1 MRIRL
6 RLLCW
11 YCVLDCCL
19 SACSTYEFKNTQLA
33 PPDRAFDFALID
45 QNNQSQTLGGMRG
58 NVVLIFFGFT
68 NCPDV
73 CPATLSDMQLLYNRL
88 GEDAKDVRMVFITV
102 DPERDT
108 PDKLKR
114 FVERFDARIMALSG
128 DTAALQATYAAYGA
142 GATRRELANSA
153 LKYTMDHT
161 STMTVVDKQGM
172 RRLLVG
178 FASNLDDTESDIRAL
193 INE

>member
-1 MRIRL
+1 
-6 RLLCW
+6 
-11 YCVLDCCL
+11 
-19 SACSTYEFKNTQLA
+19 QLA

-128 DTAALQATYAAYGA
+128 DTAAL
-142 GATRRELANSA
+142 
-153 LKYTMDHT
+153 
-161 STMTVVDKQGM
+161 
-172 RRLLVG
+172 
-178 FASNLDDTESDIRAL
+178 
-193 INE
+193 